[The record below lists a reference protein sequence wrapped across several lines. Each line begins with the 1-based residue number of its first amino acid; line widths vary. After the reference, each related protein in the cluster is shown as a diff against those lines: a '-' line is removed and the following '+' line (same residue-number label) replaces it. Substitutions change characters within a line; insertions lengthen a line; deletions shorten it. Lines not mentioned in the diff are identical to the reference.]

1 MRHAGMLVSKMHQ
14 FIKPYIKEGITT
26 KELDKLCEDFIRS
39 NDGIPTEK
47 GYEGFPASICASVND
62 EVVHGIP
69 GSRKLKNGD
78 IITIDTVI
86 AYKGYQGDAAR
97 TFAVGK
103 VDEETQRLIDA
114 TEECFY
120 EAFKYCKPGNH
131 LSDIS
136 TSISKIS
143 AKYGYET
150 TKEFGG
156 HGIGREMHEDPFI
169 FNYGNSYGKGVLLRE
184 GMCLAI
190 EPMLHQGSDEIEI
203 IEDGWGVRSKDGKLT
218 CHYENTVVITKDGA
232 KILTVDDNVRKH
244 IGEN

>member
-1 MRHAGMLVSKMHQ
+1 MGNIYH
-14 FIKPYIKEGITT
+14 
-26 KELDKLCEDFIRS
+26 
-39 NDGIPTEK
+39 
-47 GYEGFPASICASVND
+47 
-62 EVVHGIP
+62 
-69 GSRKLKNGD
+69 
-78 IITIDTVI
+78 
-86 AYKGYQGDAAR
+86 GYQGDAAR